1 MTSRRVQ
8 VLLCV
13 IACLGLEEASA
24 AGLDAQP
31 IATLRKLSPE
41 AVEGEPA
48 VRVRGVVTW
57 RDDWNFVLQE
67 GDGGIFVNFY
77 RSRKRGLIQDASFL
91 DNVIPGVEVEV
102 EGRLVPAGFAPA
114 LLPTAIRVIGSAT
127 TPQWTGTHSSSMSSE
142 RPCREPPAI
151 SSMPRCGWPASR
163 WPGRTPA
170 AN

>member
-13 IACLGLEEASA
+13 IVTVCLGLEEAA
-24 AGLDAQP
+24 ATGIGVQP
-31 IATLRKLSPE
+31 IATLRQLSPE

-57 RDDWNFVLQE
+57 RDQWNFVLQE

-91 DNVIPGVEVEV
+91 DDVVPGVEVEV

-127 TPQWTGTHSSSMSSE
+127 MPEPRGTPPDSPSGSG
-142 RPCREPPAI
+142 AV
-151 SSMPRCGWPASR
+151 
-163 WPGRTPA
+163 
-170 AN
+170 